1 MVEEQ
6 DAGALDAQA
15 WERRAALCR
24 DRIARIGWLAGSWRG
39 HGLHGGV
46 PRVCEVETRLLFDGG
61 FLEARERIFTPE
73 GIVEHEDLTIYGVD
87 PDEGPGTYWATA
99 FIRGGLAVKY
109 VVHVSGEQIV
119 CDPEQFGARLSIMRT
134 GDGYRV
140 RIFYPDGQGGWLEDA
155 VVEYL
160 PRE

>member
-1 MVEEQ
+1 MAEEQ

-24 DRIARIGWLAGSWRG
+24 EQIDRIAWLAGSWRG

-46 PRVCEVETRLLFDGG
+46 PRVCEVEARLLFDGS
-61 FLEARERIFTPE
+61 FLEARERIYTPE
-73 GIVEHEDLTIYGVD
+73 GALEHEDVTVYGAD
-87 PDEGPGTYWATA
+87 PDGEQSPYWAMA
-99 FIRGGLAVKY
+99 FIRGGLAVRY
-109 VVHVSGEQIV
+109 TVHVSGDQIV
-119 CDPEQFGARLSIMRT
+119 CDPDQFGARLSIARD

-140 RIFYPDGQGGWLEDA
+140 RIFYPDNRGAWVEDA
-155 VVEYL
+155 VVEYA